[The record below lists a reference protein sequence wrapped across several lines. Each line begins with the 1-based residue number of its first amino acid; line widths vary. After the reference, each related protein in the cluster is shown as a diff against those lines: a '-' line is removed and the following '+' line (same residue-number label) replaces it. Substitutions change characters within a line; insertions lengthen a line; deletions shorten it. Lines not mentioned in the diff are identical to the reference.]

1 MKTNPGG
8 QIDPNDVFGRDD
20 VIDQIWS
27 VLDGQ
32 SIYMNAERRIGKS
45 TILAKLYAEPKQGW
59 WPVKRDLEGIHTA
72 SEFAAA
78 VYKDV
83 DQFLGRHQRAARRF
97 KEFLGRIGGMEIG
110 GVFRFPD
117 GKLVPWKTILEE
129 TIHDLNAACAETGE
143 RMIFLWDEVPFLIDN
158 IRKREGEPKAMEVL
172 DVLRYLRQTYP
183 ALRMILTGSVGLH
196 HVVTALKRGGY
207 ANAPVNDMAPIGI
220 GPISPDDG
228 AELASALLEGEA
240 IQADDITSAAAAVSD
255 LAGHVPYYIHHLVR
269 RVKFSGRIADR
280 ATVEE
285 ILDEQLRDPN
295 DPWELRHYRD
305 RIGTYYGTD
314 EHLVLAA
321 LDSVAAREPVAL
333 DTLFNEVKAAIEFGD
348 REHLRNLLTLLQRDH
363 YVRRD
368 RAGHFE
374 FSSPIIRRW
383 WQIDRGL

>member
-1 MKTNPGG
+1 MGVLQSFATESVRWN
-8 QIDPNDVFGRDD
+8 FGRRF
-20 VIDQIWS
+20 Q
-27 VLDGQ
+27 
-32 SIYMNAERRIGKS
+32 
-45 TILAKLYAEPKQGW
+45 TILCPLVGAPQFE
-59 WPVKRDLEGIHTA
+59 A
-72 SEFAAA
+72 S
-78 VYKDV
+78 
-83 DQFLGRHQRAARRF
+83 G
-97 KEFLGRIGGMEIG
+97 GCIG
-110 GVFRFPD
+110 
-117 GKLVPWKTILEE
+117 
-129 TIHDLNAACAETGE
+129 
-143 RMIFLWDEVPFLIDN
+143 
-158 IRKREGEPKAMEVL
+158 
-172 DVLRYLRQTYP
+172 
-183 ALRMILTGSVGLH
+183 
-196 HVVTALKRGGY
+196 
-207 ANAPVNDMAPIGI
+207 
-220 GPISPDDG
+220 
-228 AELASALLEGEA
+228 A
-240 IQADDITSAAAAVSD
+240 IQTAGNDHLAV
-255 LAGHVPYYIHHLVR
+255 LQIAHHLVR